1 MAKPIAR
8 VAITQSEFFADWP
21 AAAIEQLVNAAEVT
35 RYEDG
40 AVIYS
45 PGDAPDYAYLIAA
58 GALRVIRQSRSG
70 RKFTS
75 LLLFAGDSNSLGSV
89 ISETAHIH
97 MASCKGETQLV
108 RIPGSLI
115 REILRK
121 DGRLALAVFAGF
133 YRRYQHALHLYE
145 TASTRAV
152 RARIAGL
159 LQSVVRRGRRQTTA
173 VELSQDEIADM
184 LGTRRQVV
192 NRELRLMEAAGAVR
206 VDYGRITILDGAALN
221 KLAGG
226 PD

>member
-1 MAKPIAR
+1 MAKPFAR
-8 VAITQSEFFADWP
+8 VAITQSEAFANWP
-21 AAAIEQLVNAAEVT
+21 AAAIERLVDAAQVT
-35 RYEDG
+35 RHEDG
-40 AVIYS
+40 ACIYR
-45 PGDAPDYAYLIAA
+45 PGDAPEHAYVIAA

-89 ISETAHIH
+89 ISETPHIH
-97 MASCKGETQLV
+97 MATCKGETQLV
-108 RIPGSLI
+108 RIPGALI
-115 REILRK
+115 REILRA
-121 DGRLALAVFAGF
+121 DGGLAIAVFSGF
-133 YRRYQHALHLYE
+133 YQRYQHALHLYE

-159 LQSVVRRGRRQTTA
+159 LQSVVRRGRRQAQA

-192 NRELRLMEAAGAVR
+192 NRELRAMEAAGAVR
-206 VDYGRITILDGAALN
+206 VDYGRITILDAAVLDE
-221 KLAGG
+221 LAGG